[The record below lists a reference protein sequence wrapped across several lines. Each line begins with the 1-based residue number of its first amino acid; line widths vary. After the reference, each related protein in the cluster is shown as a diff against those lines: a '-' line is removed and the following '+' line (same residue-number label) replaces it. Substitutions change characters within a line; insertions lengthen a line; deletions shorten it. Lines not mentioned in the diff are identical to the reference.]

1 MGVDGGVARSTCQIL
16 VLSVGDVEV
25 SLGVAILL
33 GKTEIDNVDLVTSF
47 TDTHE
52 EVVGLDISVDERLG
66 VNVFDSRNELIGQEK
81 NRLQGKL
88 SVTKVE
94 EILQTGAEK
103 VENHG
108 IIVALG
114 TKPANKRD
122 SNATSKRLVHTS
134 LILQLRVLGLDGLE
148 FDGDL
153 LTGDDIGAQID
164 ITERT

>member
-16 VLSVGDVEV
+16 VLSVGNVEM
-25 SLGVAILL
+25 SFGVAIFL
-33 GKTEIDNVDLVTSF
+33 GKTKIDNVDLVASF
-47 TDTHE
+47 ADTHE

-66 VNVFDSRNELIGQEK
+66 VNVFDSRDELIGQEK
-81 NRLQGKL
+81 NGLQGKL
-88 SVTKVE
+88 SVTEVE

-108 IIVALG
+108 IVVALG

-122 SNATSKRLVHTS
+122 SNATSKRLVYTG

-148 FDGDL
+148 LDGNL
-153 LTGDDIGAQID
+153 LTGDDIGAQVD